1 MAMRSQSCSSEI
13 MSVTSARDKFE
24 AAVKVIR
31 SLPKNG
37 SFQPSNEM
45 LLKFYAFYKQATEGH
60 CTAPKPNFW
69 DVVKKAKWEAWN
81 KLGKMSKEEAMSCY
95 VDQLKTIVEAMPQ
108 TQLVAEFVEKLGNFY
123 ELVDDKAIGEK
134 SEENVRKLNGDVA
147 NGDVFKSEPIALTN
161 KDLFPRNEAFVHFSN
176 DVSSNSSVVPE
187 LGLDCTPA
195 VTKKTASGHHHHN
208 NNNNNNNNNNGNSSN
223 NNNNHNDHSRA
234 HLNHRYNHSN
244 ENDSGNDTGEI
255 RSENGDERETP
266 MTDDSLLPIAGH
278 QVTSDTDSDV
288 EYCDTIDTLQDVS
301 EAIDVLSSTTSS
313 DNEAVFTQSPVK
325 MKRDD
330 PDYNTLHQSANTVLA
345 GIQTSTNITARSVQP
360 DLMVMANANPYAY
373 VPNHRKFSSDS
384 MAVNIASRQ
393 SVSEVD
399 HECFVN
405 GIPQDEHQP
414 RPPAAGHDAEMD
426 VTVRGGEEEGPSRRS
441 SRRVSSSS
449 YGISSR
455 NMGRGQGDIGY
466 YPGGVHI
473 PYLGSG
479 AGGAG
484 QPRGSV
490 AMVMNPPNCVT
501 EQIALA
507 LSRLQT
513 DLVAVLDRLDT
524 LEEGRRKEKT
534 ISSWWPFQD
543 ISFKTFLFFTLW
555 PVLVHWMFHIAS
567 KRRQQR

>member
-95 VDQLKTIVEAMPQ
+95 VDQLKTVSKQAIVEAMPQ

-195 VTKKTASGHHHHN
+195 VTKKT
-208 NNNNNNNNNNGNSSN
+208 
-223 NNNNHNDHSRA
+223 
-234 HLNHRYNHSN
+234 
-244 ENDSGNDTGEI
+244 
-255 RSENGDERETP
+255 
-266 MTDDSLLPIAGH
+266 GH